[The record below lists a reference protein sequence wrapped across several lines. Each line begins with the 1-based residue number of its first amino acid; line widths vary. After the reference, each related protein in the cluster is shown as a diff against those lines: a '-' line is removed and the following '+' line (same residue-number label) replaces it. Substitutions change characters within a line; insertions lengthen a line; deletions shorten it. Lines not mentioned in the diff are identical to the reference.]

1 LRDQGLNDEAVYYA
15 YRAQVLRRKALLWQV
30 LKGAV
35 DTVDM
40 PQNESEQDEKDA
52 VPLRLLQKGQKLAA
66 YAFSGFLALLS
77 GYGYKPQRCLIAYIV
92 LILAL
97 SSFSFQSS
105 PTNPYLALESVEA
118 IFGLLIEALIVAIFT
133 QRILGK

>member
-1 LRDQGLNDEAVYYA
+1 MRAGISNNDFGNSILMSI
-15 YRAQVLRRKALLWQV
+15 Q
-30 LKGAV
+30 
-35 DTVDM
+35 
-40 PQNESEQDEKDA
+40 
-52 VPLRLLQKGQKLAA
+52 
-66 YAFSGFLALLS
+66 AFHGRPF
-77 GYGYKPQRCLIAYIV
+77 
-92 LILAL
+92 

>member
-1 LRDQGLNDEAVYYA
+1 
-15 YRAQVLRRKALLWQV
+15 LWQV

-35 DTVDM
+35 DTLDM

-52 VPLRLLQKGQKLAA
+52 VPLRLQQKGQKLAS

-97 SSFSFQSS
+97 
-105 PTNPYLALESVEA
+105 
-118 IFGLLIEALIVAIFT
+118 IVAIFT